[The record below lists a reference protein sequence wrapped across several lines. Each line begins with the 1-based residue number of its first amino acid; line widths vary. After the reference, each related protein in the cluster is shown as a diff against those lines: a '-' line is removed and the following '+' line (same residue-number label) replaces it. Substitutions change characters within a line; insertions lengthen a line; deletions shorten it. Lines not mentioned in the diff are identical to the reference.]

1 MSSYDINN
9 IVQRNSNGGF
19 CTHGE
24 AFSKAKWMEI
34 IEIYVDTITDSE
46 DDSPCSTSKL
56 SRLARVSW
64 KSAEKAI
71 LYYEAGVILDT
82 GKRGHHR
89 SGIGSLMKSRFDV
102 QHHAYIYKL
111 YRRNPARP
119 ISSYVS
125 KLKKKYDIKVSD
137 SFISRWFKTIGTF
150 KGTMRATSKFPPAK
164 DTWQSLYLVKQYFAL
179 MYALEDHTNIIFAD
193 EKHLKEIDIYGKVRR
208 DVYTGEVPTIK
219 CNANSRNG

>member
-9 IVQRNSNGGF
+9 IVQRNNNGGF
-19 CTHGE
+19 YTQHRE

-34 IEIYVDTITDSE
+34 IEVYVDTITDSE

-56 SRLARVSW
+56 SRLAGVSW

-89 SGIGSLMKSRFDV
+89 SGIGSLMKSRFDA
-102 QHHAYIYKL
+102 QHCAYIYKL

-119 ISSYVS
+119 I
-125 KLKKKYDIKVSD
+125 
-137 SFISRWFKTIGTF
+137 
-150 KGTMRATSKFPPAK
+150 
-164 DTWQSLYLVKQYFAL
+164 
-179 MYALEDHTNIIFAD
+179 
-193 EKHLKEIDIYGKVRR
+193 
-208 DVYTGEVPTIK
+208 
-219 CNANSRNG
+219 